1 MGKASIGGKFHLV
14 DHNGKLRSS
23 SDFLGKWVLIYFGFT
38 NCPDI
43 CPEEMEKLAK
53 VADIVGKL
61 ALYAENNLDL
71 YCWF

>member
-1 MGKASIGGKFHLV
+1 
-14 DHNGKLRSS
+14 
-23 SDFLGKWVLIYFGFT
+23 VLIYFGFT